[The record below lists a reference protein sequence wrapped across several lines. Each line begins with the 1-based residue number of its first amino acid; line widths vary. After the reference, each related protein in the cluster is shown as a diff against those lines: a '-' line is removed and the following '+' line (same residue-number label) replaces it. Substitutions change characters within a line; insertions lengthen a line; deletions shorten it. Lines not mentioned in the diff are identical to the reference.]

1 MTLLDFTSRL
11 LWALLLG
18 AAIGL
23 ERQWRQKSAGLLPY
37 LSKKVREDV
46 IKLSSYPPE
55 TAGGIMS
62 TDYATVHIGMTC
74 AEAINKVRS
83 DSPSM
88 KTIYYMYVVDD
99 EQLMQGFITL
109 KDLII
114 ANPQTLVGI
123 VTHDEAIEV
132 IRAEHTEDLEK
143 FMGMIPG
150 KGLMDY
156 SRTPVWQHFKK
167 RVVWVASLAVVGLI
181 SGIRIAMLMF
191 F

>member
-1 MTLLDFTSRL
+1 MTLLDFRSRL

-55 TAGGIMS
+55 TAGGIMG
-62 TDYATVHIGMTC
+62 TDFATVHKGMTC
-74 AEAINKVRS
+74 TEAINKVRS
-83 DSPSM
+83 DSPSKKPSITCM
-88 KTIYYMYVVDD
+88 WWMTSS
-99 EQLMQGFITL
+99 LCRGFITL

-114 ANPQTLVGI
+114 ANPHTLVGI

-167 RVVWVASLAVVGLI
+167 RVVWIASLVVVGLI